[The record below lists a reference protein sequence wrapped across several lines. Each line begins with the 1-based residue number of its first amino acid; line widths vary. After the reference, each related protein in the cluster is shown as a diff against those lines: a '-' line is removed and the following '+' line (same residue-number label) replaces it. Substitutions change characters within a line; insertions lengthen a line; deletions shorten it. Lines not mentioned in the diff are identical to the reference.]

1 MPDLYSLYTEQQTV
15 ELVEILDDKGRAFMV
30 MSLAQ
35 AHKQGLCY
43 QLVIALL
50 YCPQGL
56 LYIQQRSRQSPLFPA
71 IWDVSSVVPVRA
83 NEAPGDAVSR
93 GLYETLRVRPT
104 NCVEINSDLRKLP
117 HGAHRIVTFQALAPS
132 QTPAPDSRFVDRLIQ
147 VTALELELI
156 LKDFPDQASP
166 ALCYI
171 GEKGLAFK
179 KA

>member
-56 LYIQQRSRQSPLFPA
+56 LYIQQRSRQSPLFPD

-117 HGAHRIVTFQALAPS
+117 HGAHRSVTFQALAPS
-132 QTPAPDSRFVDRLIQ
+132 QTPAPDSRFVDRLIK
-147 VTALELELI
+147 VNPLELELI

>member
-1 MPDLYSLYTEQQTV
+1 MPDLYSLYTEQQTD
-15 ELVEILDDKGRAFMV
+15 ELVEVLDDKGRAFMV

-56 LYIQQRSRQSPLFPA
+56 LYIQQRSRQSPLFPD

-83 NEAPGDAVSR
+83 NEAPADAVSR
-93 GLYETLRVRPT
+93 GLYEALRVRPT
-104 NCVEINSDLRKLP
+104 NCVEMSSELRKLP
-117 HGAHRIVTFQALAPS
+117 YGVHRVVTFQALAPS
-132 QTPAPDSRFVDRLIQ
+132 QTPAPDSRFVDRLIK
-147 VTALELELI
+147 VNALELELI